1 MNQEVEM
8 AINMMSFSSQSD
20 LGVAE
25 LKFQN
30 QLLVFRITQE
40 DFVVKY
46 C

>member
-25 LKFQN
+25 LKFP
-30 QLLVFRITQE
+30 
-40 DFVVKY
+40 K
-46 C
+46 